1 MFPIVKEESKRYDKL
16 LLELMDDHA
25 HEDSVGRQLEDLVSL
40 LYLLLQNMMLNNG
53 VWKYH

>member
-1 MFPIVKEESKRYDKL
+1 MFPIGKEENKQYDKL

-40 LYLLLQNMMLNNG
+40 LYLLLQNKMLNNEE
-53 VWKYH
+53 WKYH

>member
-1 MFPIVKEESKRYDKL
+1 MFPIVKEENKRYDKL

-40 LYLLLQNMMLNNG
+40 SPVKCFVRIM
-53 VWKYH
+53 

>member
-1 MFPIVKEESKRYDKL
+1 MFPIVKEENKQYDKL

-40 LYLLLQNMMLNNG
+40 LYLLLRNKMLNNG

>member
-1 MFPIVKEESKRYDKL
+1 MFRIGKEENKRYDKL

-40 LYLLLQNMMLNNG
+40 LYLLLQNKMLNNEE
-53 VWKYH
+53 WKYH

>member
-1 MFPIVKEESKRYDKL
+1 MFPIVKEENKRYDKL
-16 LLELMDDHA
+16 LLELMDDRA

>member
-1 MFPIVKEESKRYDKL
+1 MFPIVKEENKRYDKL

-40 LYLLLQNMMLNNG
+40 LYLLLQNKMLNNEE
-53 VWKYH
+53 WKYH

>member
-1 MFPIVKEESKRYDKL
+1 MFPIVKEENKRYDKL

-40 LYLLLQNMMLNNG
+40 LYLLLRNKMLNNG